1 MLQCIE
7 GIFPQKY
14 VKKIMFLKVYLEL
27 GTKSLFRYSVTVIRY
42 SLLSFVS
49 NDHAL
54 ESMSNDVM
62 SNYLVLYI

>member
-1 MLQCIE
+1 MYRRHNAKIC
-7 GIFPQKY
+7 QKNN
-14 VKKIMFLKVYLEL
+14 VQVFLEL

-42 SLLSFVS
+42 SLLLFVS